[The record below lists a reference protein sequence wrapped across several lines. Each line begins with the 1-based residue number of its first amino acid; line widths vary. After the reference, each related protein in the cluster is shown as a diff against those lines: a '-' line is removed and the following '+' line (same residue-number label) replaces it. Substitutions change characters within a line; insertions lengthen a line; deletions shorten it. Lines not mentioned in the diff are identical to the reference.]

1 MQPIHICQ
9 TCAVGILGVDT
20 RWDGGENKSQEEVE
34 SEHHCCWRICLFLG
48 FCQVVQKADVG
59 KEGESKQLGRK
70 NLRKILQHASQL
82 SLASK
87 QAQPL
92 WENSLK

>member
-1 MQPIHICQ
+1 
-9 TCAVGILGVDT
+9 
-20 RWDGGENKSQEEVE
+20 
-34 SEHHCCWRICLFLG
+34 
-48 FCQVVQKADVG
+48 
-59 KEGESKQLGRK
+59 
-70 NLRKILQHASQL
+70 LRKILQHASQL